1 MLFRRTC
8 NAPAPG
14 GVVLQPN
21 NPPNGYLAWSYADLL
36 AMQAV
41 RTVLQFLW
49 GGSFPATNTAR
60 ERGAFFFQ
68 HRTDPARPVRVVIG
82 GNDRSEEF
90 DQRVIGPTPAG
101 WYFGDPG
108 QEIGDFTALGPDGN
122 QDYVLIA
129 TAHTHPFLNNQGR
142 GLRVQPSSADH
153 RVAWQY
159 GIPMLVV
166 TRRGT
171 YVAGPERRI
180 TRANANDPTLTNL
193 VAEGNPEIEMG
204 YDMVPQNQIPP
215 YDPNA
220 YNPVAGN
227 IAFTPQHVQDQLDE
241 PTGSQPNLP
250 DGHGGGQN
258 TGQEN
263 TRA

>member
-1 MLFRRTC
+1 MAAT
-8 NAPAPG
+8 G
-14 GVVLQPN
+14 
-21 NPPNGYLAWSYADLL
+21 SE
-36 AMQAV
+36 V
-41 RTVLQFLW
+41 RSTQLK
-49 GGSFPATNTAR
+49 
-60 ERGAFFFQ
+60 AFFFQ
-68 HRTDPARPVRVVIG
+68 HRTDPSRPVRVIIG
-82 GNDRSEEF
+82 GDDRSEEF
-90 DQRVIGPTPAG
+90 DQRVIGPTAAG

-122 QDYVLIA
+122 QDYVLI
-129 TAHTHPFLNNQGR
+129 GR

-153 RVAWQY
+153 RLAWQY

-171 YVAGPERRI
+171 YVAGPESRI
-180 TRANANDPTLTNL
+180 TRSNGNDATLTNL
-193 VAEGNPEIEMG
+193 VAQGNPEIEMG

-220 YNPVAGN
+220 YLPVGGN
-227 IAFTPQHVQDQLDE
+227 IAFTPEHVQNQLDE

-258 TGQEN
+258 SGQEN
-263 TRA
+263 THA